1 MPDPEVEMNM
11 IYERLQPHMRDAF
24 TRVLQWHVDSQAEVD
39 KKAWDE
45 LWGFLKEE
53 LVTLQLEALEY
64 KTLYEAAAVD
74 VEKLT
79 LEVYQLKQEVWGL
92 KPEVSEKHNGDIDV

>member
-39 KKAWDE
+39 KKAWDG
-45 LWGFLKEE
+45 LWEYLKEE
-53 LVTLQLEALEY
+53 LLRLQMEALEY
-64 KTLYEAAAVD
+64 KALYESATERCD
-74 VEKLT
+74 ELK
-79 LEVYQLKQEVWGL
+79 LEVYELKQQLED
-92 KPEVSEKHNGDIDV
+92 KI